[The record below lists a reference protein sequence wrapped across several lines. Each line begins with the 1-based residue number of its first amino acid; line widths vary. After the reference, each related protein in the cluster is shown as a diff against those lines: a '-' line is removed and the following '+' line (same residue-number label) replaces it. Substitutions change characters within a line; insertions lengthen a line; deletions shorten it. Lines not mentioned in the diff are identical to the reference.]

1 MNWPFNVINPV
12 GQPLA
17 AEHQRILCVCVS
29 CVPADERVAGLIPQG
44 LSASGWL
51 LLIWTTMT
59 HTPILR
65 RLCVCVCVR
74 VSPDPGSIM
83 FFFCFGCILLSS
95 FTSRVRVFLAEVVS
109 LPVFSLD
116 TVAASYPRMHFTLPQ
131 RLNGGASFFPPGTA
145 GQSARTPAAAE
156 FRASTFTLRINQI
169 DPVNRI
175 RADWFSVNR
184 HNLRAWA
191 RVSVLQVQCD
201 RY

>member
-1 MNWPFNVINPV
+1 MKELLVWFLRDS
-12 GQPLA
+12 QPA
-17 AEHQRILCVCVS
+17 AGCYWFEPQWRTHQSSGGCVSACACVC
-29 CVPADERVAGLIPQG
+29 
-44 LSASGWL
+44 
-51 LLIWTTMT
+51 
-59 HTPILR
+59 
-65 RLCVCVCVR
+65 

-131 RLNGGASFFPPGTA
+131 WLNGGALFFPPGTA
-145 GQSARTPAAAE
+145 GQSARTPTAAE